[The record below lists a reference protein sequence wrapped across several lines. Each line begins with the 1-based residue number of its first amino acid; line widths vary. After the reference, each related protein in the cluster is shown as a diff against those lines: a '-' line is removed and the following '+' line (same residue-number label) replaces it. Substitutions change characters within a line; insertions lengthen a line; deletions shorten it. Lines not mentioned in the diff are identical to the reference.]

1 MIKVENLTKTYADF
15 KALDGVSFE
24 VQKGEVIGF
33 LGPNGA
39 GKTTTMRI
47 LTGFFPPTSGRV
59 EIDGF
64 DVFSD
69 SLEVRKRIGYLPEN
83 TPLYQDMEV
92 YSFLRYI
99 AELKDVEP
107 EKKNQHIKNIMIRC
121 GIEHM
126 KNEIISRLSKG
137 YKQRVGLAQ
146 ALIGDPKVLILDEP
160 TIGLDPKQIIEIRNL
175 IKELGKEKTII
186 LSTHILPEV
195 AVTCSRVIIINDGK
209 IVAEDTPE
217 NLENKVSGVAK
228 VIVTV
233 RGGNPDLIKTRLQG
247 IKGVSN
253 VTVLKNNAGLTDLS
267 VQSEKDVDTRDKISQ
282 IVVQNNWGLIEMH
295 RETLGLEEIFLKLTK
310 KENSKS

>member
-1 MIKVENLTKTYADF
+1 MIKVQNLTKSFANV

-24 VQKGEVIGF
+24 VSKGEVIGF

-47 LTGFFPPTSGRV
+47 LTGFFPPTSGKV
-59 EIDGF
+59 EIAGF
-64 DVFSD
+64 DIFED

-92 YSFLRYI
+92 YAFLRYI

-107 EKKNQHIKNIMIRC
+107 EKKNEHIKAIMNRC
-121 GIEHM
+121 GLLHM
-126 KNEIISRLSKG
+126 KDEVISRLSKG

-146 ALIGDPKVLILDEP
+146 ALIGDPEVLILDEP

-195 AVTCSRVIIINDGK
+195 AVTCTRVIIINEGK
-209 IVAEDTPE
+209 IVAEDTPD

-247 IKGVSN
+247 ISGVSN
-253 VTVLKNNAGLTDLS
+253 VTVLKNHAGLTDLG
-267 VQSEKDVDTRDKISQ
+267 VQSEKDVDARDKISQ

-295 RETLGLEEIFLKLTK
+295 RETMGLEEIFLKLTK
-310 KENSKS
+310 KG

>member
-24 VQKGEVIGF
+24 VQKGEIIGF

-47 LTGFFPPTSGRV
+47 LTGFFPPTSGKV

-64 DVFSD
+64 DVFND
-69 SLEVRKRIGYLPEN
+69 PVEVRKRIGYLPEN

-107 EKKNQHIKNIMIRC
+107 EKKNQHIKNIMERC
-121 GIEHM
+121 GISHM

-195 AVTCSRVIIINDGK
+195 AVTCSRVIIINEGK
-209 IVAEDTPE
+209 IVAEDTPD

-233 RGGNPDLIKTRLQG
+233 RGGSPDLIKTRLQG
-247 IKGVSN
+247 INGVSN
-253 VTVLKNNAGLTDLS
+253 VTVIKNHAGLTDLS
-267 VQSEKDVDTRDKISQ
+267 IQSEKDVDVRDKVSSI
-282 IVVQNNWGLIEMH
+282 IVQNNWGLIEMH

-310 KENSKS
+310 KEK

>member
-1 MIKVENLTKTYADF
+1 MIKVENLTKSYANF

-24 VQKGEVIGF
+24 VQKGEIIGF

-47 LTGFFPPTSGRV
+47 LTGFFPPTSGKV

-64 DVFSD
+64 DIFND
-69 SLEVRKRIGYLPEN
+69 SIEVRKRIGYLPEN

-92 YSFLRYI
+92 YAFLRYM

-107 EKKNQHIKNIMIRC
+107 EKKNQHIKNIMKRC

-195 AVTCSRVIIINDGK
+195 AVTCTRVIIINEGK
-209 IVAEDTPE
+209 IVAEDTPD

-233 RGGNPDLIKTRLQG
+233 RGGSPDLIKSRLEGVQ
-247 IKGVSN
+247 GVSN
-253 VTVLKNNAGLTDLS
+253 VTVLKNHAGFTDLS
-267 VQSEKDVDTRDKISQ
+267 IQSEKDVDVRDKVSSI
-282 IVVQNNWGLIEMH
+282 IVQNNWGLIEMH

-310 KENSKS
+310 KG